1 MDVTICVL
9 VARFSKFN
17 IVGRL
22 ADGRKVSLFVGKFL
36 LMLFCV
42 CCNQL
47 FKREFSFAD
56 WVSN

>member
-22 ADGRKVSLFVGKFL
+22 ADGREVSLFVSKFL
-36 LMLFCV
+36 FVLFCV
-42 CCNQL
+42 CCN
-47 FKREFSFAD
+47 
-56 WVSN
+56 